1 MMSAVGNPVKEANG
15 RARILG
21 WQTAGAVFIIGLGS
35 TLHFLFAWSGGW
47 RPVALIAAVNESVW
61 EHLKLV
67 YWPGLIF
74 LLLSFPFLKKKTRN
88 FWAAGT
94 AGLLTMPL
102 TIVVLFYGHKII
114 FRTHHLVYD
123 IAIFVLAAIVGQWIG
138 YRLMLRRPFSRT
150 PRRIAA
156 ALLLAATLAFSLF
169 SFYPPQHPLFQ
180 DSRTGEYGI
189 PGAGLR
195 R

>member
-1 MMSAVGNPVKEANG
+1 MMSAVGNTAKEANDKS
-15 RARILG
+15 RILG

-35 TLHFLFAWSGGW
+35 ALHFLFAWSGGW

-74 LLLSFPFLKKKTRN
+74 LLLSYPVLIKKTKN

-102 TIVVLFYGHKII
+102 TIVVLFYGYKII

-138 YRLMLRRPFSRT
+138 CRLMLRPPFSRP

-169 SFYPPQHPLFQ
+169 SFYPPKYPLFQ

>member
-1 MMSAVGNPVKEANG
+1 MMSAVGNPAKEASDKSL
-15 RARILG
+15 ILG

-35 TLHFLFAWSGGW
+35 ALHFLFSWSGGW

-67 YWPGLIF
+67 FWPGLTF
-74 LLLSFPFLKKKTRN
+74 LLLSFPFLKKNTRN

-102 TIVVLFYGHKII
+102 VIVLLFYGYKII
-114 FRTHHLVYD
+114 FQSHNLVYD
-123 IAIFVLAAIVGQWIG
+123 IAIFVLAAIVGQAVG
-138 YRLMLRRPFSRT
+138 YHLMLRPPFSRT

-169 SFYPPQHPLFQ
+169 SFYPPQYPLFQ